1 MLPDNPGFLPPSDA
15 RLEEIALLK
24 QRALAGEKIPLSELV
39 SFLTTSEKSLAKER
53 KQREHKPTDVD
64 YF

>member
-1 MLPDNPGFLPPSDA
+1 MLPNNPGFLPPSDS
-15 RLEEIALLK
+15 RLEEIQLLK

-39 SFLTTSEKSLAKER
+39 AFLTTSEKSLAKER